1 MPEPGQPVVRVSPPA
16 VALETAFLT
25 SGLPEDRRQKAAARV
40 TEAVRARGVAPALLE
55 NNAAIAAELA
65 RSLQKNSAP

>member
-16 VALETAFLT
+16 GALETAFLT
-25 SGLPEDRRQKAAARV
+25 SGLPEDRRQEAAARV
-40 TEAVRARGVAPALLE
+40 TEAVRASVAPALLE